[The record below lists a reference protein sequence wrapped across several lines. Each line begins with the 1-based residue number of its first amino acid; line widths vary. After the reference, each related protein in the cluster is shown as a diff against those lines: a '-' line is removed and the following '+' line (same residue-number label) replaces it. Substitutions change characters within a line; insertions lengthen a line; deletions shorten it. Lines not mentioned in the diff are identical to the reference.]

1 MEDRYMDES
10 NIDMNSI
17 LESIKKCSGVSNWDS
32 AFDSDLILFINS
44 NFLALGQMGIESAK
58 SFSVTDES
66 TLWTD
71 LMKDGPLLNAIKS
84 WLYLKTRLEFDP
96 PTGSALD
103 SYKAMINEYEWR
115 ICSEVDYHGGLQ
127 N

>member
-1 MEDRYMDES
+1 
-10 NIDMNSI
+10 
-17 LESIKKCSGVSNWDS
+17 
-32 AFDSDLILFINS
+32 
-44 NFLALGQMGIESAK
+44 MGIESAK

-115 ICSEVDYHGGLQ
+115 ICSEVDYHGKLY